1 MVEFWIILKVESIG
15 LAQDVDWVGGLGNE
29 KRGTRNDLQVLD
41 RAPGRMVG
49 AFLRGGRGAPGI
61 PFGHV
66 RFEVL
71 KRLPLKTSWTPG
83 WVKRLLVSIAA

>member
-49 AFLRGGRGAPGI
+49 AFLRGGEG
-61 PFGHV
+61 GH
-66 RFEVL
+66 REFHLGMSGL
-71 KRLPLKTSWTPG
+71 KCLSVFP
-83 WVKRLLVSIAA
+83 